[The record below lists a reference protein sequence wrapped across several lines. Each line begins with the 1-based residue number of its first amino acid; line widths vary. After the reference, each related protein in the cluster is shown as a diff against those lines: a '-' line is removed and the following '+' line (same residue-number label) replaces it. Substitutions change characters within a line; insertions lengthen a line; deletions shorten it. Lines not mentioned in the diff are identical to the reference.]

1 MGTSPIRFFIFLLRL
16 DLRPAAAVRMKHMP
30 DGAYQIKTVNQHVHN
45 GCHNESGGDVKDGM
59 LFDEHG
65 GKDNGYAKD
74 GRTDADVF
82 FIFQMFALHNGN
94 VRTQGIVNMD
104 AGPEVGRRIC
114 LIQGSHHSGE
124 NIVSGHYI
132 RS

>member
-1 MGTSPIRFFIFLLRL
+1 MIFILRL
-16 DLRPAAAVRMKHMP
+16 YLRSAVAARMKHTS
-30 DGAYQIKTVNQHVHN
+30 DGAYRIKTVNQHVHN
-45 GCHNESGGDVKDGM
+45 GCHNESGGDIKDGM

-74 GRTDADVF
+74 ERTDADAF
-82 FIFQMFALHNGN
+82 FIFQMPALHNGN

-104 AGPEVGRRIC
+104 AGPEVGRCIC

-124 NIVSGHYI
+124 NIVSGHHI